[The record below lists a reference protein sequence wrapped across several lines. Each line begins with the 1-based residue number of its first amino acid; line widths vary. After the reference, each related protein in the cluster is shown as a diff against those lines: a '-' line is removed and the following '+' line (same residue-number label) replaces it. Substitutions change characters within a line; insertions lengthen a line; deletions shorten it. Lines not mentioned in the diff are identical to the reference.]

1 MRDSI
6 AEIENYFS
14 IDKIKSDIA
23 NYLSINDI
31 EQVVVVFYEETFT
44 GKEIENSYSL
54 NEDHTLIKIEITRR
68 FHNLF
73 FFPIIVTVGIGLFEK
88 ESNLNS
94 FSVTKMI
101 FELMYDDDLD
111 LITIDFYDNKRI

>member
-6 AEIENYFS
+6 VEIENYFS

-31 EQVVVVFYEETFT
+31 EQVVVFCEETFT

-54 NEDHTLIKIEITRR
+54 NEDHTLIKIEITKG
-68 FHNLF
+68 FHNLS

-88 ESNLNS
+88 ELNLNS